1 MFIFSVS
8 SFSCSCIFLFLSSCV
23 CLWLCGCLFLSCILL
38 FVCFFSV
45 CLCVDGMAAVPFTSF
60 VFVAAGIGFLRLTF
74 SSGHLF
80 LTLVALPS
88 FYHLFPSVVSHHSS
102 KLFQFDSF
110 LFSFCFNS
118 SSTALTISFIRF
130 VLIDFYGFCYLL
142 LFASLCFFLF
152 FFTIFTLLVVVFQFY
167 LRLDFILTSFTFK
180 CSREHFLLS

>member
-1 MFIFSVS
+1 MHF
-8 SFSCSCIFLFLSSCV
+8 CFLSSCV
-23 CLWLCGCLFLSCILL
+23 CVCDCVGVSFSLAFFCCIFFRCVCVCWWYGCCCAVHFFC
-38 FVCFFSV
+38 VC
-45 CLCVDGMAAVPFTSF
+45 CCWHL
-60 VFVAAGIGFLRLTF
+60 GFLGWRFPLDTSLSHSRRVTRSTF
-74 SSGHLF
+74 
-80 LTLVALPS
+80 
-88 FYHLFPSVVSHHSS
+88 LFPSVVSHHSS
-102 KLFQFDSF
+102 KLFQFESF
-110 LFSFCFNS
+110 LFSFCVNS